1 MMSTSAFS
9 SLALALASNATDAGS
24 APSLS
29 ERTTGTPTLAP
40 QVSSWSAAAARNVS
54 AAPSMTCLPS
64 ETSRRE
70 SLPAV
75 VVLPVPFT
83 PTMMMTLGLFA
94 PSLSALRRR
103 STSVPTS
110 FRSLSFNATRT
121 SAGSDWPAMRAS
133 LRSSSTSCSLAS
145 APTSASRRVSSTSSQ
160 SASESWSLARMLNRA
175 LPNGLPDLDR
185 RALRRCMR
193 VPAASGVSTAG
204 VADSV
209 TADPT
214 GVGSVATG
222 DSGVADEVADSA
234 VSLVFS
240 AFSALAAA
248 DCAADFSVA
257 KRASAFAFAASVDL
271 STADL
276 RLLPNHHPPIASNA
290 AITTTTTIAIITFV
304 SMAPA

>member
-1 MMSTSAFS
+1 MMSTSAFA

-29 ERTTGTPTLAP
+29 ERTTGTPTFAP

-110 FRSLSFNATRT
+110 FSSLSLSAART

-160 SASESWSLARMLNRA
+160 SASES
-175 LPNGLPDLDR
+175 
-185 RALRRCMR
+185 
-193 VPAASGVSTAG
+193 
-204 VADSV
+204 
-209 TADPT
+209 
-214 GVGSVATG
+214 
-222 DSGVADEVADSA
+222 
-234 VSLVFS
+234 
-240 AFSALAAA
+240 
-248 DCAADFSVA
+248 
-257 KRASAFAFAASVDL
+257 
-271 STADL
+271 
-276 RLLPNHHPPIASNA
+276 
-290 AITTTTTIAIITFV
+290 
-304 SMAPA
+304 

>member
-1 MMSTSAFS
+1 MRFALFCRRPAVSMMSTSTFS
-9 SLALALASNATDAGS
+9 SLALAPASNATDAGS

-29 ERTTGTPTLAP
+29 ERTTGTPTFAP
-40 QVSSWSAAAARNVS
+40 QVSSWSAAAARKVS

-64 ETSRRE
+64 ETSSRD

-103 STSVPTS
+103 SVSVPTS
-110 FRSLSFNATRT
+110 FSSLSFSAART
-121 SAGSDWPAMRAS
+121 SAGSDWPAIRAS

-193 VPAASGVSTAG
+193 VPADSGVS
-204 VADSV
+204 
-209 TADPT
+209 
-214 GVGSVATG
+214 
-222 DSGVADEVADSA
+222 
-234 VSLVFS
+234 
-240 AFSALAAA
+240 
-248 DCAADFSVA
+248 
-257 KRASAFAFAASVDL
+257 
-271 STADL
+271 
-276 RLLPNHHPPIASNA
+276 
-290 AITTTTTIAIITFV
+290 
-304 SMAPA
+304 

>member
-1 MMSTSAFS
+1 
-9 SLALALASNATDAGS
+9 
-24 APSLS
+24 
-29 ERTTGTPTLAP
+29 
-40 QVSSWSAAAARNVS
+40 
-54 AAPSMTCLPS
+54 MTCLPS

-110 FRSLSFNATRT
+110 FSSLSFSAART

-222 DSGVADEVADSA
+222 DSGVADEVADSTASVAADSA

-248 DCAADFSVA
+248 DCATDFSVA

-271 STADL
+271 LTADL

-290 AITTTTTIAIITFV
+290 AITTTATIAIITLV
-304 SMAPA
+304 SMTPA

>member
-1 MMSTSAFS
+1 
-9 SLALALASNATDAGS
+9 
-24 APSLS
+24 
-29 ERTTGTPTLAP
+29 
-40 QVSSWSAAAARNVS
+40 
-54 AAPSMTCLPS
+54 
-64 ETSRRE
+64 
-70 SLPAV
+70 
-75 VVLPVPFT
+75 
-83 PTMMMTLGLFA
+83 MTLGLFA

-110 FRSLSFNATRT
+110 FSSLSFSAART

-222 DSGVADEVADSA
+222 DSGVADEVADSTSVAADSA

-290 AITTTTTIAIITFV
+290 AITTTATIAIITFV
-304 SMAPA
+304 SIVPA